1 MPRRSKHSFSMLLLI
16 IVFMFGVIVGYIA
29 AQEIIPEK
37 KVEQTGIIQLPS
49 NSIVFLPD
57 NEYLGKL
64 LHVLDNAN
72 KSVYVVMYVVKY
84 DPREVDDPVNT
95 ILEKLVELRGK
106 GLDIKI
112 VVDDETYESYQDT
125 IEYLKYNN
133 VPVKLD
139 ESGSR
144 TTHAKIV
151 IIDGEVVL
159 IGSHNWTES
168 ALSNNHETTLM
179 VYSKDLA
186 KQVVD
191 YFYRIWSNGRTI
203 P

>member
-1 MPRRSKHSFSMLLLI
+1 MPRRSKYSFSMLLLI
-16 IVFMFGVIVGYIA
+16 IVFMFGVIVGYIV
-29 AQEIIPEK
+29 AQEIKPEK
-37 KVEQTGIIQLPS
+37 NVEQTDIIQLPS

-57 NEYLGKL
+57 KEYLGKL
-64 LHVLDNAN
+64 LQILDNAN

-106 GLDIKI
+106 GLDVKI

-133 VPVKLD
+133 IPVKLD
-139 ESGSR
+139 ESRSR

-151 IIDGEVVL
+151 IIDEEVVL

-186 KQVVD
+186 EQVVD

-203 P
+203 S